1 MARSVVGRKNSISL
15 WFKQASGLALLLS
28 VGACANV
35 GLKPGSVQPRPV
47 NEPVRSL
54 QADGWLLSNDE
65 HGRMSS
71 ATQWTLTGAP
81 VLTAGHTTTEHP
93 LFRSVTASGEK
104 GAAIRLHTS
113 AQLQCY
119 AREQGA
125 FWTAHQ
131 QGPSEV
137 LERYMAAA
145 CGLWGYRP
153 VVARKQVRVE
163 GPHTV
168 RSEFRRAMKELPAE
182 GMYGINARSA
192 GAKGVVLTLVYDFT
206 PIRFELT
213 PTVAP
218 GDGVLKF
225 SGTSAVA
232 TLVNGTATKGKHSW
246 SECRVAEKRG
256 DRNSAVCRYSTQD
269 DLSLI
274 DLAGHL
280 ADETPAPVFRVG
292 AFGSKGVSRSYPA
305 APRAKSRVE
314 HTLADSGNFMQAVNE
329 ARRRAGTYWVV
340 SDSLLGLRIDEWWR
354 KEEQEAIRREFFRKA
369 GDYTR
374 SITTYRPMA
383 FASFIS
389 PKGMSAGEAVNQALA
404 LPQVRAVV
412 LNSRIQRLAVRQYK
426 VEGRDSIETVVAAIL
441 RR

>member
-1 MARSVVGRKNSISL
+1 MVHSVVGGKNSISF
-15 WFKQASGLALLLS
+15 WFQQASGLALLLS

-47 NEPVRSL
+47 SEPVSSL
-54 QADGWLLSNDE
+54 GTDGWQLSNDE
-65 HGRMSS
+65 HGRVSS
-71 ATQWTLTGAP
+71 ASQWTLTGAP
-81 VLTAGHTTTEHP
+81 VLMAGHTATEHP
-93 LFRSVTASGEK
+93 LFRSVTTAGAD
-104 GAAIRLHTS
+104 GAAIKLHTS

-125 FWTAHQ
+125 FWAAHQ
-131 QGPSEV
+131 QDPSEV

-153 VVARKQVRVE
+153 VVARKQLNVE
-163 GPHTV
+163 GPTTV
-168 RSEFRRAMKELPAE
+168 RSEFRRAMVGLPAE

-192 GAKGVVLTLVYDFT
+192 REQGVVLTLVYDFT
-206 PIRFELT
+206 PIRFDPM

-218 GDGVLKF
+218 GEGTFKF
-225 SGTSAVA
+225 SGTSVLA

-246 SECRVAEKRG
+246 SECRVEDKRG
-256 DRNSAVCRYSTQD
+256 DRNSAVCRYSTED

-274 DLAGHL
+274 DLSGHFE
-280 ADETPAPVFRVG
+280 DDKPAPVFRIA

-305 APRAKSRVE
+305 EPRTKSRVDL
-314 HTLADSGNFMQAVNE
+314 TLADSGNFMQAVNE

-340 SDSLLGLRIDEWWR
+340 SDSQLGLRIDEWWR
-354 KEEQEAIRREFFRKA
+354 KEEHDAVRKEFFRKS

-389 PKGMSAGEAVNQALA
+389 PENMSAGEAVNQALA

-412 LNSRIQRLAVRQYK
+412 LNSRIERLAVRQYK